1 MKKVICILFVITI
14 TSVMFLATGCVEH
27 KHDYGDWIIEYEAD
41 CNYEGFKIRKCK
53 LCDAEEHISI
63 SKLDHVYGEWMTES
77 QSTCGNKGTKIRKCI
92 LCNFTDVEI
101 LPKSN
106 EHILKLNSDRKPTC
120 TYAGYQMKICS
131 CHEYRSDVFFENL
144 GGHID
149 DDLDGNCDICKE
161 KVYRIDVKL
170 NLENKAQAT
179 ANDFVLVSYE
189 SGGVIPVTL
198 GENSMI
204 RGGSSFFLP
213 TEEDPPWMGGNIVGG
228 DIPFITNFV
237 IPHEDLSSLT
247 SLYYYKVYEKPTFGG
262 MPEKVYIDI
271 ADTTQTALAVLR
283 VSTPGGNVSFSQYF
297 LFYGKRN
304 DKNDKTAGDNPEN
317 FTEIKTTYGDTTQF
331 KVIKYAYPDGEIIG
345 TTPTVNVLLTEEITF
360 IDLFLQQ
367 IDKPA

>member
-1 MKKVICILFVITI
+1 MKKVICILFVIAI

-27 KHDYGDWIIEYEAD
+27 KHDYGDWIIECEAD

-63 SKLDHVYGEWMTES
+63 SKLDHVYEEWMTES
-77 QSTCGNKGTKIRKCI
+77 QSTCGNKGAKIRKCI

-106 EHILKLNSDRKPTC
+106 EHILKLNIDRKPTC
-120 TYAGYQMKICS
+120 TYTGYQMKICS

-161 KVYRIDVKL
+161 KVYRVDVVLK
-170 NLENKAQAT
+170 LENNAQAT
-179 ANDFVLVSYE
+179 ADDFVLISYE
-189 SGGVIPVTL
+189 SGGAIPVTL

-204 RGGSSFFLP
+204 RGGSSLFLP
-213 TEEDPPWMGGNIVGG
+213 KEDSQGIGNTVGG
-228 DIPFITNFV
+228 DITAMLPEQLN
-237 IPHEDLSSLT
+237 SLT
-247 SLYYYKVYEKPTFGG
+247 AHYIYRVYANRDFGG
-262 MPEKVYIDI
+262 MPDKVYIDI

-283 VSTPGGNVSFSQYF
+283 VNAPGSTGSFPYIY

-304 DKNDKTAGDNPEN
+304 DKNAKTAGDNPKN
-317 FTEIKTTYGDTTQF
+317 FTEIKTPYGDTTQF
-331 KVIKYAYPDGEIIG
+331 KVIKFAYPDGEIIG

-360 IDLFLQQ
+360 IDLFLQK
-367 IDKPA
+367 ISKST